1 MAKREKPKRRGN
13 LEGTIY
19 QRADGRYEAK
29 VTLPDGTRKS
39 FYRKTRKAA
48 DDALTKA
55 KGNVAQ
61 GIPVSPEKQ
70 SVAQYL
76 ASWLDGAEHGLKP
89 RTVTSYRNAI
99 THHIAP
105 ALGRIK
111 LARLDPQTV
120 RGFYAKKLTA
130 GASASSVRGMHTVLR
145 RALAQAEEDGL
156 VPRNVAAIVKPPRMT
171 RSEMHVLS
179 PEEARILLEAAQGD
193 RLEALYTL
201 ALTTGMRIGELCA
214 LRFVDVDLK
223 AQALHVRCTL
233 RYRNQDLYFF
243 ETPKTP
249 KSRRRIALSAITVDA
264 LRAHR
269 TRQLEERLAAGVAW
283 REDD

>member
-1 MAKREKPKRRGN
+1 
-13 LEGTIY
+13 
-19 QRADGRYEAK
+19 
-29 VTLPDGTRKS
+29 
-39 FYRKTRKAA
+39 
-48 DDALTKA
+48 
-55 KGNVAQ
+55 
-61 GIPVSPEKQ
+61 
-70 SVAQYL
+70 
-76 ASWLDGAEHGLKP
+76 
-89 RTVTSYRNAI
+89 
-99 THHIAP
+99 
-105 ALGRIK
+105 
-111 LARLDPQTV
+111 
-120 RGFYAKKLTA
+120 
-130 GASASSVRGMHTVLR
+130 MHTVLR

-283 REDD
+283 REDDLVFCDKMGVALCPEHLSGRNFQLLLKRAGLAHRPFHSLRHTCATLLLRRGVHPKVVSELLGHSTVSMTLDRYSHVLPDMQRDATAAMDTLLG